1 MAPRRFIARLR
12 SPAWAALLATL
23 TAASGWGQSAITIK
37 VVGDPPE
44 FRVDGSAIL
53 RRLTNPNF
61 TGIFQVFVSGQQQA
75 MLGRYEMDNGSL
87 VFHPRFPLEP
97 GVTYRA
103 RFSLLAET
111 AELTY
116 DAPKPKVVSTT
127 KVERIFPSASSLP
140 ENQLKFYIHFS
151 APMSKGEAAKRIHLM
166 EEGTGEVKLPFLELD
181 EELWDRDFRRLTV
194 LFDPGRIKRGVTP
207 NVEVGLPLK
216 AGRRYKLIVE
226 KSWLDAKGVP
236 LVDVFVKEF
245 TAVEADRTPLN
256 PKQWTVT
263 APRSG
268 TEAALSIDFP
278 EPLDSALLLR
288 FVDVVDPKGKPVRG
302 TVTLD
307 NNEKR
312 WVFLPGVP
320 WQAGQYSLEVLASLE
335 DLAGNKVGR
344 PFDVDRFEQVEQRIA
359 SETVS
364 IPVQIN

>member
-1 MAPRRFIARLR
+1 MALRLLT
-12 SPAWAALLATL
+12 LLATL
-23 TAASGWGQSAITIK
+23 AVASGWGQSSTIAIK

-44 FRVDGSAIL
+44 FRVDGSTIL
-53 RRLTNPNF
+53 RRLNNPNF
-61 TGIFQVFVSGQQQA
+61 TGIFQVFVDGQQQA

-97 GVTYRA
+97 GVKYRA
-103 RFSLLAET
+103 QFSLLNEKAEF
-111 AELTY
+111 TY
-116 DAPKPKVVSTT
+116 EVPKPKVVSTT
-127 KVERIFPSASSLP
+127 KVERIFPSAATLP

-216 AGRRYKLIVE
+216 AGRKYKLIVE
-226 KSWLDAKGVP
+226 KDWLDAKGVP
-236 LVDVFVKEF
+236 LVDVYVKEF
-245 TAVEADRTPLN
+245 TAVEADRTPLD

-263 APRSG
+263 APKSG
-268 TEAALSIDFP
+268 TQASLSIDFP

-288 FVDVVDPKGKPVRG
+288 FVDVVDPKGKPLRG
-302 TVTLD
+302 KVTLD
-307 NNEKR
+307 NDEKR
-312 WVFLPGVP
+312 WTFSPDTP
-320 WQAGQYSLEVLASLE
+320 WEAGQYSLEILASLE

-344 PFDVDRFEQVEQRIA
+344 SFDVDRFEQVDQRVT
-359 SETVS
+359 SEMVS
-364 IPVQIN
+364 IPVTIK